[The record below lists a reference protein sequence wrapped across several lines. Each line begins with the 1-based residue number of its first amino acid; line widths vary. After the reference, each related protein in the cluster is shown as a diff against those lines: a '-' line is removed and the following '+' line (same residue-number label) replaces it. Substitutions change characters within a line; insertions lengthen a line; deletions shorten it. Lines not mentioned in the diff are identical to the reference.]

1 MGGHAGGAVASKV
14 AVEAFVHAIEQGGG
28 LPDGLQDANA
38 AVGRTAAGKAEL
50 SGMGATLVAAQV
62 RGDEVRWISVGDSPF
77 FLVSS
82 GRIERLNADHSMAP
96 QIDALVKRG
105 MLTEDEAE
113 HHPGRHTLREAVMG
127 QPLSLID
134 KGSRTLGPGRQA
146 AAVQRRRAVA
156 QRSGDRRQRHQAGR
170 WADQGRAGGR
180 QGASGQHHG
189 DQAGACAMSKSVVIE
204 VTRGPVV
211 ESRHEGIAAVV
222 QPDGTVVASWGDID
236 SLILPRSANKPI
248 QAMAFVES
256 GAVERFGLGDEHIA
270 LACASHSGE
279 KRHVETVQAWLAKV
293 GLSEADLEC
302 GTHAPRLQGT
312 IEELAREG
320 RMPTAAFNNC
330 SGKHS
335 GFLTTAVQYGEPT
348 KDYIKYNHP
357 VQRRLREVMTDLC
370 GTDANAFPY
379 GTDGCG
385 IPTLATPLKSLARAM
400 ANMAEPS
407 RLSNKHAEAAG
418 RIRAAISAEPF
429 MMAGTGRFCTR
440 INAAL
445 PGVAQIKTGAEGVF
459 CGMLPTLGFGVA
471 IKMWDGAGRAAEVAM
486 ATLLGHLGVLPAG
499 QREEIIHPPVKNV
512 VGLLV
517 GEMRPAKSWLG

>member
-1 MGGHAGGAVASKV
+1 MSAS
-14 AVEAFVHAIEQGGG
+14 
-28 LPDGLQDANA
+28 P
-38 AVGRTAAGKAEL
+38 
-50 SGMGATLVAAQV
+50 
-62 RGDEVRWISVGDSPF
+62 
-77 FLVSS
+77 
-82 GRIERLNADHSMAP
+82 
-96 QIDALVKRG
+96 
-105 MLTEDEAE
+105 
-113 HHPGRHTLREAVMG
+113 
-127 QPLSLID
+127 
-134 KGSRTLGPGRQA
+134 
-146 AAVQRRRAVA
+146 
-156 QRSGDRRQRHQAGR
+156 
-170 WADQGRAGGR
+170 
-180 QGASGQHHG
+180 
-189 DQAGACAMSKSVVIE
+189 VVIE
-204 VTRGPVV
+204 VTRGPLV

-222 QPDGTVVASWGDID
+222 KSDGTVVASWGDID
-236 SLILPRSANKPI
+236 ARILPRSANKPI

-256 GAVERFGLGDEHIA
+256 GAVEKFDLGNEHIA

-279 KRHVETVQAWLAKV
+279 ARHVETVRAWLKKV
-293 GLSEADLEC
+293 GLSEGDLEC
-302 GTHAPRLQGT
+302 GTHPPRLQAS
-312 IEELAREG
+312 IEALVRANSL
-320 RMPTAAFNNC
+320 PTPAFNNC

-335 GFLTTAVQYGEPT
+335 GFLTTAVSYGEPT
-348 KDYIKYNHP
+348 KGYIKYNHP

-370 GTDANAFPY
+370 GTDANSFPY

-440 INAAL
+440 INTAL

-459 CGMLPTLGFGVA
+459 CGMLPTLGLGIA

-499 QREEIIHPPVKNV
+499 QREEIMHPPVKNV